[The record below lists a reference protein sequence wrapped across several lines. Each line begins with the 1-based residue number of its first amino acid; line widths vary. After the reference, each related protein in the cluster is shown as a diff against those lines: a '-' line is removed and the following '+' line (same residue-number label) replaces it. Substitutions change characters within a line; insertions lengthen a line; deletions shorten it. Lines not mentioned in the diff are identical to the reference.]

1 MCTAIFLAKFA
12 IATAALV
19 PLYLAGTVIP
29 LGLAATLLG
38 GAPAAGVC
46 LNLSWQILRE
56 DPQMSR
62 TAYRLRLRRSVGRRG
77 RTE

>member
-1 MCTAIFLAKFA
+1 MCTTVFLAKFA

-29 LGLAATLLG
+29 LGIAATLLG

-46 LNLSWQILRE
+46 LYLCWRIVRE
-56 DPQMSR
+56 EPR
-62 TAYRLRLRRSVGRRG
+62 TAG
-77 RTE
+77 

>member
-1 MCTAIFLAKFA
+1 MFLAKFA

-29 LGLAATLLG
+29 LGIAATLLG

-46 LNLSWQILRE
+46 LYLCWRILRE
-56 DPQMSR
+56 EPR
-62 TAYRLRLRRSVGRRG
+62 TAA
-77 RTE
+77 